1 MNLIEKGVYM
11 KSVIIISVLVF
22 GFLFAQASE
31 TVQGLKKDYATFKQ
45 DMQVKLNETEAKIA
59 ELKAKAAAKSSAA
72 QSKSITEY
80 EQTRD
85 KLKIQLDDMEKAG
98 ESKWKRAKRRMAES
112 IDKLNKKVQKS
123 LEE

>member
-1 MNLIEKGVYM
+1 M
-11 KSVIIISVLVF
+11 KSIIISIVLVF
-22 GFLFAQASE
+22 GFLFVQASE
-31 TVQGLKKDYATFKQ
+31 TVQGMKKDYASFKQ

-59 ELKAKAAAKSSAA
+59 ELKVKAAAKSSAA
-72 QSKSITEY
+72 QEKSITEY
-80 EQTRD
+80 EQSRD
-85 KLKIQLDDMEKAG
+85 KLKAQLDEMEKAG